1 MIFAKKFNP
10 FNLPFDKI
18 KNIMD
23 LMSFPE
29 RVKFEIS
36 KGDLMAFAEYLINN
50 NDSSKKELEAEEFI
64 YLKDVSDLS
73 GLAKQTIYGRVSK
86 GTIPYY
92 KTEDGKKLRFKKSE
106 ILEWM
111 SSGKRNT
118 EADIQKG
125 VDAYFNK
132 TKKLSQKNR

>member
-50 NDSSKKELEAEEFI
+50 NDSSKKGLEAEEFI

-92 KTEDGKKLRFKKSE
+92 KTEDGKRLRFKKSE

-111 SSGKRNT
+111 QSGKKYSKNKVDQ
-118 EADIQKG
+118 AI
-125 VDAYFNK
+125 DAYFEK
-132 TKKLSQKNR
+132 GKAKRR